1 MTIAITVRGLDEALR
16 ELDDATGRLADL
28 TPVMQVI
35 AEDVKTLIDDSFEES
50 RKPNGR
56 PWAPLA
62 PETVKRR
69 RNNSNKPLIDTGVL
83 RNSINAR
90 PGPRSVRFGTNVPYA
105 EWHQFGT
112 ESIIARPFFPVDEA
126 GREWEQS
133 GPAGEELERI
143 VETITRY
150 IMTGEIR

>member
-1 MTIAITVRGLDEALR
+1 MTVSITVRGLDEALR
-16 ELDDATGRLADL
+16 ELDDAQGRIADL
-28 TPVMQVI
+28 SPVMAVI
-35 AEDVKTLIDDSFEES
+35 AEDVKTLIDDSFEQS
-50 RKPNGR
+50 RKPSGR
-56 PWAPLA
+56 PWEPLA
-62 PETVKRR
+62 PATVKRR
-69 RNNSNKPLIDTGVL
+69 RANSSKPLIDTSVL

-126 GREWEQS
+126 GREWVSE

-143 VETITRY
+143 VDAIIRY
-150 IMTGEIR
+150 ITTGELS